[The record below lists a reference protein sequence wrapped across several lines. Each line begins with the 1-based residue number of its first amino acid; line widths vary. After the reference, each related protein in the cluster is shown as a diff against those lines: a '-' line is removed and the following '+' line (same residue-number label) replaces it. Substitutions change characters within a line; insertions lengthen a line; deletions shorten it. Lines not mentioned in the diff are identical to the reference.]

1 MGKVSVIR
9 QNTVEGVRPITD
21 KDTEVDNVLDVS
33 DEYGYT
39 FTGLISMM
47 DPPRV
52 ESAEAVSDV
61 KRAGIKPIMIM
72 MLCQSRS
79 DIVAMTGDG
88 VNDAPALKKA
98 DIVICTMAA
107 FHMGLNQGDEMLA
120 STMAFATLTLARLFH
135 GFNCRSDIH
144 IFKLGFKVSALKI
157 GQLGAIL
164 ILALIPTII
173 IQYGKLKNNDK

>member
-98 DIVICTMAA
+98 DIGVAMGITGTEVSWLVFFRCFIHRLWDYQCHLLQSICC
-107 FHMGLNQGDEMLA
+107 L
-120 STMAFATLTLARLFH
+120 
-135 GFNCRSDIH
+135 
-144 IFKLGFKVSALKI
+144 
-157 GQLGAIL
+157 
-164 ILALIPTII
+164 
-173 IQYGKLKNNDK
+173 